1 MSKTTPRLRPAN
13 RMTIARHARVSR
25 DICTCRAFKINL
37 RAADSPEQIDFHL
50 NSLTS
55 AKHAPSRSS
64 QNRIVRL
71 VRRPGTSLLS
81 SLTGANNSCYPCC
94 GSGDASENNP
104 NLARAAHQFDWHP
117 AALVAT
123 CPESLRCTR
132 GLIMQSIVTV
142 VAIASANLIAA
153 C

>member
-13 RMTIARHARVSR
+13 RMTIARHAPVGR

-81 SLTGANNSCYPCC
+81 SLTGANKI
-94 GSGDASENNP
+94 SGDASENNP